1 MAWAKSPPSC
11 PHLSC
16 GFGGG
21 VVLLHGRQGCLSVRV
36 GEAGGEVR
44 QPAQHVAS
52 QLADVI
58 VGARCWVVQLVIGDG
73 ADNPSEVGEHRI
85 QQFSRGVP

>member
-1 MAWAKSPPSC
+1 M
-11 PHLSC
+11 
-16 GFGGG
+16 
-21 VVLLHGRQGCLSVRV
+21 RV

-44 QPAQHVAS
+44 QPAQHVAL

-85 QQFSRGVP
+85 QQFSRGVPWGGHGNGFTGCSMRAEPLS